1 MKNFVFDLYGTL
13 VNIKTDENSPAFI
26 KSMQKYFGL
35 NDFPE
40 RYKSLCESFETDCEN
55 CEIDLLKVFEK
66 LAPEDPIRAARVFRK
81 KSRKSLKLYKGVRKL
96 LNELKGKGAKIY
108 LLSNAQV
115 CFTLEELK
123 ILRIYDLFDG
133 IELSS
138 DFGKKKPSAEFFGHI
153 IAKYALD
160 RGNTVYVGND
170 FNSDILGAKKAGL
183 NAVYIKS
190 NCSPQGDSLN
200 KIFQVADFATDSFKK
215 LFGYLLS
222 L

>member
-26 KSMQKYFGL
+26 KSMQKYFGSD
-35 NDFPE
+35 DFPE
-40 RYKSLCESFETDCEN
+40 RYKTLCSLLEKGEEY
-55 CEIDLLKVFEK
+55 CEIDLIKVFEK
-66 LAPEDPIRAARVFRK
+66 LAPGNAQRAADFFRR
-81 KSRKSLKLYKGVRKL
+81 KSRKRLRLYRGVRGLLKKL
-96 LNELKGKGAKIY
+96 KAKGAKLY
-108 LLSNAQV
+108 LLSNAQA
-115 CFTLEELK
+115 CFTVNELK
-123 ILRIYDLFDG
+123 KLRIYGLFDG

-215 LFGYLLS
+215 LSGYLLS